1 MSRLSVVQYVSA
13 TCNDLK
19 NLLEIGT
26 LNFYNLP
33 LEITD
38 CGGFPIYE
46 NHKHGWK
53 WLDIHYFLYLLNG
66 QINST
71 LKDILFLY
79 QYRYIVATFK
89 IFKVSDENVICKV
102 RIYGVPSDIA
112 GARLLNEWRGNKPST
127 AAFIKDFRAKW
138 RNLITQLDYSIVGWE
153 SIPRQMQANTLL
165 LLDCRNTSYIPA
177 TQSDADIRFHLER
190 WSKQLPFQWAPS
202 NSNPESLFGRIQ
214 KIYNSIT
221 SPDLSSYTHKEF
233 VKSTVPSAEERI
245 SELLN
250 GTTSSIPGIKS
261 TLYPFQ
267 IRSLSKMVEKES
279 ITSKADSPNFT
290 KLTSPVGSNY
300 YFNFQT
306 NLLYN
311 EPETYILPRGGILAE
326 NMGLGKTMIC
336 LSLICLT
343 KCDISKVPEDILLY
357 HEGDV
362 KDNEVQELIFDEYQ
376 ALKPRFPQK
385 QRNLLS
391 LAETCKL
398 KISQMSL
405 PWKYYV
411 QDLPE
416 SIVKSLSESPGSFRI
431 QLHNEEYESSFSLRT
446 RMPSARRKF
455 FEADLPEEGRKYR
468 TLYLCNTTLIVV
480 PDNLFYQ
487 WNDEMKKHT
496 KPNFLLKL
504 LISNQFK
511 NPLTKNGETYTNQLP
526 DNPIELVNY
535 DLILTTSSYLAREL
549 GELRTN
555 DNPLNKIYW
564 KRLIID
570 EGHSMNSKTSR
581 TSILCRNL
589 HAERRWAVTGT
600 PTSGLTRLHMD
611 EEQEENLTS
620 PRKKSRYV
628 VKNNFNER
636 EDLVKLGTIVSN
648 FLKIEPFHSQPKFW
662 GTNIVKPFVQDQYG
676 SETSLFNLLNSI
688 MVRHNPSEIEADLK
702 LPQLHHEAIFLEPSF
717 HNKISINLFTAV
729 LAVNAVSSER
739 EDIDYMFHPANRQ
752 QLRRLI
758 TNLQRATFH
767 WTGFNQKDVETLI
780 HICEL
785 SLSKKKATGEC
796 VYSDY
801 DVLLLERSIEASKV
815 ALSNA
820 RWRTGALLHE
830 MHYYVMGLSDAFTK
844 SFGTG
849 VVEVV
854 ENGIHNDISVFG
866 APHLNQI
873 QEFFYKHRFMKM
885 EDEEELKN
893 KLEMAAKPFWTS
905 YWKDGVKKSVEKFNK
920 QDNNNELGLSI
931 LNDAIENAMKVPEA
945 VRNYAPKFET
955 VSTTKKQKR
964 IDTNPRVELTRGNGD
979 GLNTTDS
986 IHTKYDSTQEKVSY
1000 QAIKNSQIMG
1010 TASAKLSYLAARL
1023 LEHQHQGV
1031 KSIVFFEFEDSAYY
1045 LTELLDV
1052 IGVDYILYATFIKPT
1067 KRASNLAEFTNYNSE
1082 ELGGMTLIMDL
1093 KLAAHGLTIISAT
1106 RVYFISP
1113 VWLRSIEAQAIKR
1126 AHRIG
1131 QVNEVYVETLVL
1143 KGTLEEEIY
1152 KRREKSNEEHEDSNN
1167 EKRFVIDDTGM
1178 QDYVLKNNF
1187 LDHDSLEQEYSPFV
1201 APALFVKDMK
1211 DSTTSSLE
1219 YSLQECRSR
1228 LKYEAQSC
1236 VRDWSVFLFNSE
1248 NLAKLNKVKSQKA
1261 SEELIQSEFLHLIT
1275 DPDIKRQS
1283 QVLKPRNKEL
1293 VPRKK
1298 VRF

>member
-1 MSRLSVVQYVSA
+1 MGQSVKQYVSE

-19 NLLEIGT
+19 NLLPIGT

-33 LEITD
+33 LDITD
-38 CGGFPIYE
+38 CGGLPISD
-46 NHKHGWK
+46 NLDWK

-66 QINST
+66 QINPL
-71 LKDILFLY
+71 LKDILFLF
-79 QYRYIVATFK
+79 QYRYIIGTY
-89 IFKVSDENVICKV
+89 KVYRVSAVVLSKV
-102 RIYGVPSDIA
+102 RIYGVPSDIS
-112 GARLLNEWRGNKPST
+112 GVRLLNEWRGYKINTPTFVKEFKS
-127 AAFIKDFRAKW
+127 RW
-138 RNLITQLDYSIVGWE
+138 RSLICHLDYSKQGWV
-153 SIPRQMQANTLL
+153 STSMKGLL
-165 LLDCRNTSYIPA
+165 LLDCRNTANISPP
-177 TQSDADIRFHLER
+177 SDADLNFHVER
-190 WSKQLPFQWAPS
+190 WSKQRSFQWAPAHIK
-202 NSNPESLFGRIQ
+202 PDSLFERIQ

-221 SPDLSSYTHKEF
+221 SPDLSAYNEKPPA
-233 VKSTVPSAEERI
+233 KSTVPSAEERI
-245 SELLN
+245 AELIS
-250 GTTSSIPGIKS
+250 GDKTSIPGVKS
-261 TLYPFQ
+261 NLYPFQ

-279 ITSKADSPNFT
+279 IISRAVSPNFT
-290 KLTSPVGSNY
+290 RVTSPIDTVY
-300 YFNFQT
+300 YFNCHT

-343 KCDISKVPEDILLY
+343 KCDISKVPEDILIY
-357 HEGDV
+357 HDE
-362 KDNEVQELIFDEYQ
+362 DNDEVQELIFDDHQ
-376 ALKPRFPQK
+376 ALTPRFPQTEH
-385 QRNLLS
+385 NFLT
-391 LAETCKL
+391 LAEICKRR
-398 KISQMSL
+398 IGQASL
-405 PWKYYV
+405 PWKYYID
-411 QDLPE
+411 DLPE
-416 SIVKSLSESPGSFRI
+416 SIVNSLSDSPASFKI

-446 RMPSARRKF
+446 RMPSARRRL
-455 FEADLPEEGRKYR
+455 FEADLPQEGRKYR
-468 TLYLCNTTLIVV
+468 TLYLCSTTLIVV

-496 KPNFLLKL
+496 TTTFLLKL
-504 LISNQFK
+504 LISTHFK
-511 NPLTKNGETYTNQLP
+511 NPVSKNGEHYTNQLP
-526 DNPIELVNY
+526 DNFKELVKY
-535 DLILTTSSYLAREL
+535 DVILTSSSYLAREL
-549 GELRTN
+549 GDLRTN
-555 DNPLNKIYW
+555 ENPLNKIYW

-581 TSILCRNL
+581 TSVLCRNL

-611 EEQEENLTS
+611 EEQDEKLTS
-620 PRKKSRYV
+620 PRKRSRYV
-628 VKNNFNER
+628 VKNSFNER
-636 EDLVKLGTIVSN
+636 EDLVKLGTIISN
-648 FLKIEPFHSQPKFW
+648 FLKIEPFHSQSKYW
-662 GTNIVKPFVQDQYG
+662 ASNIVKPFIQDQYG

-688 MVRHNPSEIEADLK
+688 MVRHNPAEIEADLK
-702 LPQLHHEAIFLEPSF
+702 LPQLHHEAVFLEPSF

-785 SLSKKKATGEC
+785 SLNKKKATGES

-801 DVLLLERSIEASKV
+801 DISLLERSIEASKV
-815 ALSNA
+815 ALSNP

-844 SFGTG
+844 AFGTG

-854 ENGIHNDISVFG
+854 EDGVHNDISVFG

-885 EDEEELKN
+885 EYEEELKN
-893 KLEMAAKPFWTS
+893 KLELAAKPFWAS

-920 QDNNNELGLSI
+920 QDINNDLGLKI
-931 LNDAIENAMKVPEA
+931 LNDAIDDAMRVPD
-945 VRNYAPKFET
+945 VVQNFTPKFDA
-955 VSTTKKQKR
+955 KKVKKKP
-964 IDTNPRVELTRGNGD
+964 DVNPRVELTRGNGD

-986 IHTKYDSTQEKVSY
+986 IHTKYNSSEAVSY
-1000 QAIKNSQIMG
+1000 QGIKNSQIMG
-1010 TASAKLSYLAARL
+1010 TASAKLSYLTARL

-1052 IGVDYILYATFIKPT
+1052 IGINYILYATFIKPT
-1067 KRASNLAEFTNYNSE
+1067 KRASNLADFTNYNSD
-1082 ELGGMTLIMDL
+1082 ELGGITLIMDL

-1113 VWLRSIEAQAIKR
+1113 VWQRSIEAQAIKR

-1131 QVNEVYVETLVL
+1131 QANEVYVETLVL

-1152 KRREKSNEEHEDSNN
+1152 RRRESSNDDDSNN

-1178 QDYVLKNNF
+1178 QDYVLRNNF
-1187 LDHDSLEQEYSPFV
+1187 LEHDESEQEYTKFA
-1201 APALFVKDMK
+1201 APALFVNDMK
-1211 DSTTSSLE
+1211 ESTAESLD
-1219 YSLQECRSR
+1219 YSLQECKSTLRQNS
-1228 LKYEAQSC
+1228 LTML
-1236 VRDWSVFLFNSE
+1236 RDWSVFLFNSD
-1248 NLAKLNKVKSQKA
+1248 NLARLNKAKSQKA
-1261 SEELIQSEFLHLIT
+1261 AEELIHTEFLHQMT
-1275 DPDIKRQS
+1275 DPEFKRVS
-1283 QVLKPRNKEL
+1283 QLAIPKRKEST
-1293 VPRKK
+1293 RKK